1 MNNYEISDID
11 GLVAVIGMAVRVP
24 GANNLQEFWNNLCG
38 GIDSITHFSN
48 EELLGEGIP
57 KRLLDDPNYVKANGI
72 LPEIEKFD
80 ADFFGINKRE
90 AQITDPQHRLFL
102 ECAWE
107 ALESAGYN
115 PYAYDGRIGVFA
127 SESLNSYFVQN
138 LQTNQDLLAKMGGIQ
153 TILGNDRDFLATRLS
168 FILNLRGPSI
178 VLQSACS
185 SSLSAVHLAC
195 QSLNN
200 GESDIVLAGGV
211 SISLPQKAGYFYQV
225 AGIYSADGK
234 CRTFDEKA
242 TGTVGGNGAGLVVL
256 KRLEDALQEGDHIYS
271 VIRGSAINNDGNA
284 KVGYTAPSVQGQ
296 SEVIEEA
303 LAVSRVEASSIS
315 YVEAHGTG
323 TPLGDPIEVEALTK
337 AFSVSEVKKR
347 NCAIGSVKSNI
358 GHLDAAAGVVGLI
371 KTSLMLKNRK
381 LVPSLYFEKPNP
393 KINFE
398 QSPFYVNVEHRDW
411 KTDSILRAGVSSFGI
426 GGTNV
431 HVVLEEFRENKK
443 QSSPKQEKLL
453 LFSAATKKALSEL
466 HLKTADFLEANKNI
480 DLDDAAFTLQI
491 GRKRFDRRSAIVCRD
506 HSEAVEQLR
515 KTAENEISFNE
526 ISSEK
531 SPEIAFLFPGQGT
544 QYVGMAREI
553 YQSERVFQKIFD
565 ECAEAFQKY
574 LEADLRT
581 VLFAA
586 NDDANNSEQIK
597 QTLITQPLMFSVG
610 YALAGLLKNW
620 GIRPAA
626 MIGHSLGEYTA
637 ACVAGVFGFE
647 DAVKIIAGRAGLMQ
661 KLPKGSMLSVKS
673 APEKIEEFLGNKLSV
688 AVLNTPDSC
697 VVSGND
703 GEIERLR
710 QTLAEKKISC
720 KMLETSHAF
729 HSPMMN
735 DILEPFYKQ
744 LSEIKLN
751 PPGIPFVS
759 NLTGNWIKESEA
771 VNPQYWVN
779 HLRQTVRFSEGIK
792 CLTQDNRFVLV
803 ETGPKSLSILARMQT
818 SATAFAALP
827 AANENVSSLRSL
839 SELVG
844 NLWKSGVEIDWEKY
858 NSPFSERNRLPLP
871 TYPFQRETF
880 WVAANSEKPRE
891 TSANAVIEEIKPIRE
906 EVKKE
911 FSAENKREAVW
922 NIIREIIYGLTGSQ
936 VGEID
941 AESTFYQ
948 LGVDS
953 LLLIQASQEISKKLG
968 VEISFQQILEEYP
981 TINSLASYLTEVSP
995 IQVETFAEKTE
1006 PVAVSAVPNQAGN
1019 NPVENAEAVIA
1030 SAIAQLQSS
1039 LAALKNGNG
1048 STVQTTQKVQTSTDF
1063 QTETTDKT
1071 AQPDIPRYVPFKP
1084 ITVEGQTNL
1093 SEIQE
1098 KHLNRL
1104 VEKYNL
1110 KTAKSKRFIE
1120 ESRQKHADSRLSL
1133 NFRRIWKEM
1142 VYPIIGDKSQGSK
1155 IWDID
1160 GNKYLDLTMGFGVNL
1175 FGHSPDF
1182 IKEAL
1187 AEQLE
1192 KGLHLGPQSNLA
1204 GEVSELFCDL
1214 TGNDRAAFTVSGT
1227 EAVMIAMRL
1236 ARTYNGRDKI
1246 VCFSGSYHGSVDSV
1260 LVRQSNEKGNFLAS
1274 PLAPGIPKQAV
1285 ADTFVLEYDDPQS
1298 LEVILNNS
1306 NEISAVMVEAIQ
1318 SRRPDLKPKE
1328 FLEKLRA
1335 ITAERNIVLIFDEII
1350 TGFRLHPQGA
1360 QGYFGIKADLSTYG
1374 KVIGGG
1380 LPVGVVAGKSEIL
1393 NAIDG
1398 GLWHFG
1404 DSSYPD
1410 AKQTYMA
1417 GTFYK
1422 HPLGMAAMRA
1432 ILRHLKQEGS
1442 KLQEKLNAVTTALV
1456 NRLNAFFRQ
1465 EELPISVVQCGS
1477 LFRFNLSRNIFLG
1490 DLFFYHLI
1498 EKGVYIWEGRNC
1510 FVSTAHTQDDLDFL
1524 FDAVVETV
1532 KELKNNGFLTETI
1545 STLNTSDKNGSTQ
1558 NIAQVAKEDENKDHF
1573 PLTEGQQQIWLSC
1586 QISETASTAYNESVI
1601 LNFTGNLNFSALT
1614 ESVNRLVARH
1624 EALRVVFGYGG
1635 DYQKILPELQIE
1647 VKLHDLTSKSTDE
1660 KRNLFESLVKKES
1673 QTPFDLVN
1681 GPLLRAS
1688 VIKENEEKNTF
1699 CLTIHHLVTDGWSFS
1714 ILLKELKEIYTSIT
1728 KNQILELPPPA
1739 SYREFTEKQIAA
1751 ENADAI
1757 LVSEQFWL
1765 EEFSDSVPVADLP
1778 LDFPRPDTTVFS
1790 DDEVKIDLD
1799 EIYLNSLRKINKETS
1814 GTTFTTL
1821 LTVFNLALKHITRKN
1836 DFIVGIHTAGQLNSG
1851 AKDLVGYYVNL
1862 LPLRTKIKNE
1872 SRFTEYFK
1880 EIKYKLFEIYKH
1892 QNYPLGKLIKK
1903 LNPPRLKGRSPFIS
1917 VTFNSFRASEKDN
1930 FGDLQV
1936 ETGENSSG
1944 YSRFDLNLNILEWD
1958 DRIECQFIF
1967 NKDIFK
1973 PETVTSWLHI
1983 IGKIL
1988 SLVGENLEISVGEIF
2003 VLLDQYEESL
2013 TKNKQ
2018 KEFQE
2023 NRLASLR
2030 RITRKTV

>member
-24 GANNLQEFWNNLCG
+24 GANNLQEFWDNLCHG
-38 GIDSITHFSN
+38 VDSITHFTD

-57 KRLLDDPNYVKANGI
+57 KKLLDDPNYVKANGI

-80 ADFFGINKRE
+80 AEFFGINKRE

-115 PYAYDGRIGVFA
+115 PYGYDGRIGVFA

-138 LQTNQDLLAKMGGIQ
+138 LQNNRELLARMGGIQ

-185 SSLSAVHLAC
+185 SSLSAIRLGC

-200 GESDIVLAGGV
+200 GESDIVIAGGV

-256 KRLEDALQEGDHIYS
+256 KRLEEALQDGDHIYS

-303 LAVSRVEASSIS
+303 LAVSRVEASTIS

-337 AFSVSEVKKR
+337 AFSDSEAKKR
-347 NCAIGSVKSNI
+347 TCAIGSVKSNV
-358 GHLDAAAGVVGLI
+358 GHLDAAAGAIGLI

-393 KINFE
+393 KINFD

-411 KTDSILRAGVSSFGI
+411 DSGDIRRAGVSSFGI

-443 QSSPKQEKLL
+443 SSNSKEEKLL

-466 HLKTADFLEANKNI
+466 HLKTAEFLEENKNI
-480 DLDDAAFTLQI
+480 DLDDAAYTLQI
-491 GRKRFDRRSAIVCRD
+491 GRKYFDQRSAIVCRD

-515 KTAENEISFNE
+515 KTAENQNSFNE
-526 ISSEK
+526 FSADK
-531 SPEIAFLFPGQGT
+531 VPEIAFLFPGQGT

-553 YQSERVFQKIFD
+553 YRSEKVFRQIFD
-565 ECAEAFQKY
+565 ECADAFQKY

-586 NDDANNSEQIK
+586 DDDVNNSEQIK
-597 QTLITQPLMFSVG
+597 QTLITQPLMFSIG
-610 YALAGLLKNW
+610 YALAGLLKTW
-620 GIRPAA
+620 GIKPSA

-637 ACVAGVFGFE
+637 ACVAGVFNFS

-673 APEKIEEFLGNKLSV
+673 APEKIEEFLGSKLSI

-744 LSEIKLN
+744 LNGIKLN
-751 PPGIPFVS
+751 PPEIPFVS
-759 NLTGNWIKESEA
+759 NLTGTWIKDGEA

-779 HLRQTVRFSEGIK
+779 HLRQSVRFSEGIK
-792 CLTQDNRFVLV
+792 CLTHDNRFVLV
-803 ETGPKSLSILARMQT
+803 EAGPKSLSILARMQT
-818 SATAFAALP
+818 SATVFAALP
-827 AANENVSSLRSL
+827 AANEDVSSLRTL

-858 NSPFSERNRLPLP
+858 NSPLSERNRVPLP

-880 WVAANSEKPRE
+880 WVAAASETPKE
-891 TSANAVIEEIKPIRE
+891 IAANVATAEIKPPQE

-911 FSAENKREAVW
+911 VSAENKRDAVW
-922 NIIREIIYGLTGSQ
+922 NIIKEIIFDLTGSQ

-968 VEISFQQILEEYP
+968 VEISFQQMLEEYP
-981 TINSLASYLTEVSP
+981 TLNALASYLTEVSP
-995 IQVETFAEKTE
+995 LQIQTFEEKTE
-1006 PVAVSAVPNQAGN
+1006 TVAVSAAPSQAGN
-1019 NPVENAEAVIA
+1019 NPVENAEAVIS
-1030 SAIAQLQSS
+1030 SAISQLQAS

-1048 STVQTTQKVQTSTDF
+1048 SAIQAAQKVQTPTNF
-1063 QTETTDKT
+1063 QTQTIEKK
-1071 AQPDIPRYVPFKP
+1071 AESDIPRFVPFKP
-1084 ITVEGQTNL
+1084 IKVDGETPL

-1098 KHLNRL
+1098 KHLNEL
-1104 VEKYNL
+1104 VEKYNR
-1110 KTAKSKRFIE
+1110 KTAKSKQFIE
-1120 ESRQKHADSRLSL
+1120 ESRQTHADSRLSL
-1133 NFRRIWKEM
+1133 NFRRVWKEM
-1142 VYPIIGDKSQGSK
+1142 VYPIIGEKSQGSK

-1187 AEQLE
+1187 TEQLE

-1204 GEVSELFCDL
+1204 GEVSEMFCEL
-1214 TGNDRAAFTVSGT
+1214 TGNERVAFTVSGT

-1246 VCFSGSYHGSVDSV
+1246 VCFSGSYHGSADSV
-1260 LVRQSNEKGNFLAS
+1260 LVRQSNEKGNFQAS

-1285 ADTFVLEYDDPQS
+1285 ADTLVLEYDDPQS
-1298 LEVILNNS
+1298 LDVILNNS
-1306 NEISAVMVEAIQ
+1306 NEISAVMVEAVQ
-1318 SRRPDLKPKE
+1318 SRRPDLQPKE

-1335 ITAERNIVLIFDEII
+1335 ITAEKNIVLIFDEII

-1360 QGYFGIKADLSTYG
+1360 QGFFGIKADLSTYG

-1380 LPVGVVAGKSEIL
+1380 LPVGVIAGKSEIL

-1398 GLWHFG
+1398 GLWQFG
-1404 DSSYPD
+1404 NSSYPD

-1432 ILRHLKQEGS
+1432 ILRHLLDEGA
-1442 KLQEKLNAVTTALV
+1442 KLQENLNAATTSLV
-1456 NRLNAFFRQ
+1456 ERLNSFFKQ
-1465 EELPISVVQCGS
+1465 EDLPIFVVQCGS
-1477 LFRFNLSRNIFLG
+1477 LFRFNIPRNVFLG

-1510 FVSTAHTQDDLDFL
+1510 FVSTAHTEEDLNFL
-1524 FDAVVETV
+1524 YDAVVETV
-1532 KELKNNGFLTETI
+1532 KELKNNGFFTETI
-1545 STLNTSDKNGSTQ
+1545 SSKNQTKTQ
-1558 NIAQVAKEDENKDHF
+1558 NETQTVEEDENKDHF

-1601 LNFTGNLNFSALT
+1601 LNFTGDLNFSALS
-1614 ESVNRLVARH
+1614 EAVNRLVSRH
-1624 EALRVVFGYGG
+1624 EALRVVFGRNG
-1635 DYQKILPELQIE
+1635 DYQKILPELKIE
-1647 VKLHDLTSKSTDE
+1647 VKLHDLTSKSADE
-1660 KRNLFESLVKKES
+1660 KGNSVESLVKKES

-1681 GPLLRAS
+1681 GPLLRAA
-1688 VIKENEEKNTF
+1688 VIKENEDKNVF

-1714 ILLKELKEIYTSIT
+1714 ILLKELKEIYTSIVSH
-1728 KNQILELPPPA
+1728 KNIELSPSV

-1757 LVSEQFWL
+1757 LVSEKFWL
-1765 EEFSDSVPVADLP
+1765 DEFADSVPVADLP

-1790 DDEVKIDLD
+1790 DDEVKIELD
-1799 EIYLNSLRKINKETS
+1799 EVYLNALKKINEHTS

-1821 LTVFNLALKHITRKN
+1821 LTVFNLALNHITKKN

-1872 SRFTEYFK
+1872 SLFTEYFK

-1903 LNPPRLKGRSPFIS
+1903 LNPPRLKGRSPFIA

-1936 ETGENSSG
+1936 ETRENSSG
-1944 YSRFDLNLNILEWD
+1944 YSRFDLNMNILEWD

-1973 PETVTSWLHI
+1973 SETVTSWLRI
-1983 IGKIL
+1983 ISKIL
-1988 SLVGENLEISVGEIF
+1988 SLVGENPEISVGEIF
-2003 VLLDQYEESL
+2003 AFLEQYEEDVL
-2013 TKNKQ
+2013 KDKQ
-2018 KEFQE
+2018 KEFQQ

-2030 RITRKTV
+2030 KITRKTV